1 MKRLLSIAILGMLLP
16 LFTMAQQNDGSAPED
31 STNYGFEDY
40 RSDKLKNLGTKKK
53 LKIANSLY
61 EKGSYINALMYYNE
75 VYNEKPDNACV
86 VSRLAKLNYLVR
98 DYKQA
103 EQWYKKFY
111 DLDPEK
117 YSKAKYMYALMLKY
131 NGKCEEAKTNFQAF
145 IDEYDDADDDM
156 DKFKKKV
163 ENQIKGCD
171 LQIQTV
177 NDPERV
183 TVDLLDT
190 KVNNPFT
197 DYAPVPTGKDEFVFS
212 SLRSDSIILLPTE
225 EQLESGEKDGT
236 YNKSQLYTSKYTNG
250 SWTEAKLFPTPVN
263 DENEHIG
270 NATFSADGKTMYFTR
285 CRVGEELK
293 MECKIFRSKLEGGAW
308 GEPEELESLNESE
321 EGSTTT
327 HPAVGK
333 TADGKPALYF
343 TSDRENGKGG
353 MDIWYAEIKDNGAF
367 GPVKN
372 LGDFNTEANEVTP
385 FYDLTND
392 ALYYSSDI
400 DSAIGGYDVYQ
411 VLKAEGGN
419 EWLAPVNMLAPI
431 NSPVDDIYFSISG
444 DDKNGFITSN
454 RPGGYGLKS
463 ETCCDDIYSFLII
476 REIILKGY
484 VATEKDPETPIEGA
498 DVSIFIKNGE
508 ELNLIANFTTNAEE
522 EFMVPLD
529 PETVYQVNVTKSG
542 YYGSE
547 EVIDVASL
555 DVKDTLEKI
564 FYIQEIARRKIQL
577 KRVYF
582 AFDKYNLN
590 RKYKASLDSLAQ
602 VLKDNP
608 EWTVELYGH
617 TDSIASEAYNMVLSK
632 NRAQTAA
639 DYLVSLGIDISR
651 ISLIAKGET
660 MPIAPNSTEKG
671 NDNPKGRA
679 KNRRVDYQI
688 ITNDNLLEID
698 IEYMDDGPS
707 NYK

>member
-16 LFTMAQQNDGSAPED
+16 LFAMAQQDNGSAPED
-31 STNYGFEDY
+31 STTEYGFEDY
-40 RSDKLKNLGTKKK
+40 RSDKLKNLGPKKK
-53 LKIANSLY
+53 LKIANALY

-98 DYKQA
+98 DYKNA
-103 EQWYKKFY
+103 EKWYKVFY
-111 DLDPEK
+111 ELDTEK
-117 YSKAKYMYALMLKY
+117 YSKAKYMYALMQKY

-145 IDEYDDADDDM
+145 IDEYNDADEDM

-190 KVNNPFT
+190 KVNNPFS
-197 DYAPVPTGKDEFVFS
+197 DFAPVPTGENEFVFS
-212 SLRSDSIILLPTE
+212 SLRSDSVILLPTE
-225 EQLESGEKDGT
+225 EEIESGEKDGT
-236 YNKSQLYTSKYTNG
+236 YTKSQLWTSKNTNG

-263 DENEHIG
+263 DENEHTG

-285 CRVGEELK
+285 CKVGEEMN
-293 MECKIFRSKLEGGAW
+293 MECKIFRSVLEGGSW
-308 GEPEELESLNESE
+308 GEPEELENLNESE
-321 EGSTTT
+321 EGTTTT

-333 TADGKPALYF
+333 LADGTSVLYF

-353 MDIWYAEIKDNGAF
+353 FDIWYAEIKDNGAF
-367 GPVKN
+367 GAVKN
-372 LGDFNTEANEVTP
+372 LGDFNTDANEVTP

-392 ALYYSSDI
+392 ALYYSSDV
-400 DSAIGGYDVYQ
+400 DSGIGGYDVYQ
-411 VLKAEGGN
+411 VLKEEGGS
-419 EWLAPVNMLAPI
+419 EWLAPINMLAPI
-431 NSPVDDIYFSISG
+431 NSSVDDIYFSISA
-444 DDKNGFITSN
+444 DDKNGFLTSN

-463 ETCCDDIYSFLII
+463 ETCCDDIYSFKII

-484 VATEKDPETPIEGA
+484 VATENDPETPIEGA
-498 DVSIFIKNGE
+498 DVSVFIKNGE

-522 EFMVPLD
+522 EFMLPLD

-542 YYGSE
+542 YWGSE
-547 EVIDVASL
+547 EVIDVATL
-555 DVKDTLEKI
+555 DVKDTLEKV
-564 FYIQEIARRKIQL
+564 FFIQEIARKKIQL
-577 KRVYF
+577 KRVYY
-582 AFDKYNLN
+582 AFDKYNIT
-590 RKYKASLDSLAQ
+590 RKYKVALDSLAQ

-608 EWTVELYGH
+608 DWTVELYGH
-617 TDSIASEAYNMVLSK
+617 TDSIASEAYNMVLAK
-632 NRAQTAA
+632 NRAQAAA

-660 MPIAPNSTEKG
+660 MPIAPNSTAKG
-671 NDNPKGRA
+671 GDNPKGRA
-679 KNRRVDYQI
+679 KNRRVDFQI

-707 NYK
+707 NY